1 MNLQA
6 LVLCSDD
13 KILRVLRRV
22 LGDLEIAAEFCADA
36 DSAVQKLT
44 RRRFEAVVVDCN
56 DENMADQ
63 VIKRI
68 HSAQCNKD

>member
-1 MNLQA
+1 
-6 LVLCSDD
+6 
-13 KILRVLRRV
+13 
-22 LGDLEIAAEFCADA
+22 
-36 DSAVQKLT
+36 
-44 RRRFEAVVVDCN
+44 VVVDCN